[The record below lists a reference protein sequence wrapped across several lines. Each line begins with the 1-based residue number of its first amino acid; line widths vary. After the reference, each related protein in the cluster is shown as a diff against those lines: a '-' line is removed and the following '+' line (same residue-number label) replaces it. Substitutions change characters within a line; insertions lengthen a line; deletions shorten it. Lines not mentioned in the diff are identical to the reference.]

1 MNREVEERIVAMYFD
16 NKDFEKNAKTTIETL
31 GQLKESLNIEDSAN
45 KGFSVFEKIGKTL
58 NFDKAN
64 KGLTSMKTKLNSMN
78 GAVGKIF
85 KIGQAPLREAEST
98 INSLRGYVSKVFGFD
113 LASKLVGSI
122 EDAFRGLTIAPISAG
137 WDQYQS
143 KMDSVKTIMSSTG
156 EDIETVEKHL
166 KEMTEYAN
174 KTIYSLT
181 DMTSNLG
188 KFTNNGIE
196 LERATKA
203 MEGIANA
210 TADAGQGAQSASMA
224 MYNISQAM
232 GVGKMTTID
241 WKSLENANIATQK
254 LKNTFLEMAAAS
266 GRLKK
271 EVTEVNGKQVEKFY
285 LETDEAGK
293 KLKER
298 IELNTANFREYL
310 SKGWLDKETMLRAFE
325 IYSGQG
331 INENILKSW
340 GITDPEEQR
349 KLLKIGEDALEAAQQ
364 VRTFSKMMD
373 ALKESVQSGWADS
386 FEIIFGNME
395 EGTQLW
401 TKLNEKFDSVLSAS
415 SKHRND
421 ILKGW
426 AEMTEDGRSYWTL
439 DGQGNRV
446 LNEGV
451 KGGRD
456 ILVDSFFEMID
467 VIKEFGDAVSKT
479 FNSVFGEFDAQK
491 LFNLTLKF
499 RDFVKSIK
507 EWLGSTDDADSR
519 ISKLMKGLSGVF
531 NIVKAGINVIKS
543 FWNLLKQALGP
554 VVDWLIDKFANFGE
568 FFNNAFG
575 NASIGGIIKKFG
587 QGIAQ
592 LWDSI
597 KKFFSRKEGESESPF
612 ARWAANLW
620 AGFKKTMRKWANE
633 NGLGDILDKI
643 VEMWNKIQEIWDQVV
658 NWGFW
663 SELGQFATNVWGW
676 IKNTF
681 GGAWEFFTAPD
692 EETGKTGFVTWI
704 EGVWESIK
712 DFWENTIVKNGK
724 PIWEAIGKF
733 ISNTWGW
740 IKEQLGIG
748 GGGNPNEDDR
758 GFPHTAVQEDS
769 PVVKW
774 LKGLWEGISN
784 FWNNTICG
792 TARTVWEAIGNF
804 VSNTWNWIKDLCG
817 INNDEPT
824 DLPDNQG
831 DGSFLGWLRQTWENI
846 EKFWNETIVG
856 GGGTILENIANFLGN
871 TWGWIKSQF
880 LGSTSDVDDR
890 GYPHTAVQQD
900 APVVKWLSGIWD
912 SIKETWDKI
921 VAWEFWGKVAL
932 FASNT
937 WTWLKTQFTAS
948 TSDTDERGYPH
959 TAVQNEAPVVTWL
972 KSIWEGIK
980 DAWNG
985 IVSWEGWKAIG
996 EFLGNTWEWITGL
1009 FRGDNATTAGASE
1022 GAVKEAQANQKGT
1035 EKTLS
1040 ITEKTVGFLE
1050 RIFGAIGEFF
1060 QKVGGAVSTMVIPPE
1075 INSFLVAFGDF
1086 FKGILNQLTILLQ
1099 SGGNLLNG
1107 KGGWTDITNI
1117 LGIVLPIILVKI
1129 GELFNNKYLAGA
1141 SGAQSFATKFLM
1153 IAGGLFLMATAVA
1166 TLTTLDSGKMWEAVG
1181 AITVLGVVVGVIT
1194 GVLAR
1199 LTKNAS
1205 LKETITT
1212 TVGERIITNLIGV
1225 IGKVAVLAVAL
1236 KLLPDIIKAIG
1247 EAKKEANGA
1256 DIGQDALNI
1265 MLGLTALISAT
1276 SIVMAITQK
1285 IGGASGLSIAGTV
1298 KTMVAI
1304 VAGLGVII
1312 GLFAAGGGLME
1323 LVEGIFG
1330 QGTIEAIKGGIEK
1343 VGILIEGVGKAIG
1356 SFFKGIASAFGF
1368 KTEEEKVD
1376 STQQIMDDMSK
1387 FSEVVDSEKITGISR
1402 IMTMMVNLSKEAQNL
1417 DTNAIQGFST
1427 AMEDLARGILSMNW
1441 IMDGFDDLEGLGNV
1455 DSASYQKAEASIA
1468 IIEDLFR
1475 AFGHIVGLNT
1485 GNLQAAIQWVN
1496 EMGESRNDGIG
1507 RFAANLK
1514 IIVDELSALGLTD
1527 DSGITFDGL
1536 SIAGKLYDAIQTGLQ
1551 DPTLPKFD
1559 ATSIIDDICDAIGLG
1574 SSAIGFLVHEL
1585 VQQGIDLSGKGENGE
1600 SYDLNDGTVEL
1611 LQQILGGNGS
1621 EVDINN
1627 LTDVS
1632 KVTEQLFG
1640 KDGKSGILGELNSFE
1655 DQMPSLASMFS
1666 EKGWMDFT
1674 DENGQEIDLL
1684 GEIQSHLTDL
1694 GTTLSTMDPLEVRIT
1709 PVFDWGNLTPEAMQA
1724 EMDQRPIGL
1733 TTSIDSG
1740 TLTLSFE
1747 GLSRELDLEGIRSRL
1762 DSVISAVAV
1771 YGNNAATAVSNLAGH
1786 MDGIAAE
1793 VARLKLVLD
1802 TGVLVGAIMPSIDQS
1817 MYNASMNSQRTGT
1830 TVFLNG
1836 KR

>member
-16 NKDFEKNAKTTIETL
+16 NQDFEKNAKATIETL

-45 KGFSVFEKIGKTL
+45 KGFSVFDKIGKAL
-58 NFDKAN
+58 KFDEAN
-64 KGLTSMKTKLNSMN
+64 RGLTTMRGKLNSMN

-85 KIGQAPLREAEST
+85 KIGQQPLREAESAF
-98 INSLRGYVSKVFGFD
+98 NSLRGYVSKVFGFD
-113 LASKLVGSI
+113 LASKLVGNI
-122 EDAFRGLTIAPISAG
+122 ESAFRNLTVAPISAG

-156 EDIETVEKHL
+156 ESIETVEKHL

-174 KTIYSLT
+174 KTVYSLT

-241 WKSLENANIATQK
+241 WKSLENANIATQR

-266 GRLKK
+266 GKLKK
-271 EVTEVNGKQVEKFY
+271 EVSEVNGKQTTKFF

-298 IELNTANFREYL
+298 IELNAANFREYL
-310 SKGWLDKETMLRAFE
+310 SKGWLDKETMLRTFE
-325 IYSGQG
+325 LYSGQG

-349 KLLKIGEDALEAAQQ
+349 NLLKIGENALEAAQQ

-373 ALKESVQSGWADS
+373 ALKESVQSGWAES

-395 EGTQLW
+395 EGTELW
-401 TKLNEKFDSVLSAS
+401 TRLNEKFDSILSAS
-415 SKHRND
+415 SKRRND

-426 AEMTEDGRSYWTL
+426 AEMTEDGQSYWTL
-439 DGQGNRV
+439 DGKGNRV
-446 LNEGV
+446 LNQGV

-467 VIKEFGDAVSKT
+467 VIKDFASAVKDTFG
-479 FNSVFGEFDAQK
+479 SVFGEIDAQK
-491 LFNLTLKF
+491 LFSLTLKF
-499 RDFVKSIK
+499 RDFVNGMK
-507 EWLGSTDDADSR
+507 EWLGSTDDASSR

-543 FWNLLKQALGP
+543 LWKLFKQALGP

-575 NASIGGIIKKFG
+575 NASIGGIIRKFG
-587 QGIAQ
+587 QAISQ
-592 LWDSI
+592 MWDSI
-597 KKFFSRKEGESESPF
+597 KKFFSKREGENESPF
-612 ARWAANLW
+612 AKWANSLW
-620 AGFKKTMRKWANE
+620 SGFKKTMRKWAND
-633 NGLGDILDKI
+633 NGLGSILDSI
-643 VEMWNKIQEIWDQVV
+643 IDIWNKFKGVWDTIV

-663 SELGQFATNVWGW
+663 GQIGQFATNVWSW
-676 IKNTF
+676 IQDTF

-692 EETGKTGFVTWI
+692 EETGKTGFVAWI
-704 EGVWESIK
+704 EDVWNAIK

-724 PIWEAIGKF
+724 PIWEGIGNF

-740 IKEQLGIG
+740 IQEQLGIG
-748 GGGNPNEDDR
+748 GGGNANEDSR

-774 LKGLWEGISN
+774 LKGLWEGIQS
-784 FWNNTICG
+784 FWNNTIVG
-792 TARTVWEAIGNF
+792 TAKTLWIAIGDF
-804 VSNTWNWIKDLCG
+804 LSDTWVWIKDLCG

-824 DLPDNQG
+824 EAPDTTG
-831 DGSFLGWLRQTWENI
+831 DNSLFGWLKSSWEAI
-846 EKFWNETIVG
+846 KKFWNENIVG
-856 GGGTILENIANFLGN
+856 GGGTLLENVAGFLGN
-871 TWGWIKSQF
+871 TWEWLQRKF
-880 LGSTSDVDDR
+880 LGSSSDVDSR

-900 APVVKWLSGIWD
+900 APVVQWLSDIWD
-912 SIKETWDKI
+912 TIKTTWDNI
-921 VAWEFWGKVAL
+921 VHWEFWGSIAS
-932 FASNT
+932 FAVNT
-937 WTWLKTQFTAS
+937 WGWITAQFKPTRYADANGHELKNQK
-948 TSDTDERGYPH
+948 
-959 TAVQNEAPVVTWL
+959 APIVTWL
-972 KSIWEGIK
+972 EDIWDKIKSVWS
-980 DAWNG
+980 G
-985 IVSWEGWKAIG
+985 IVGWEGWRAIG
-996 EFLGNTWEWITGL
+996 DFLGNTWEWITGL
-1009 FRGDNATTAGASE
+1009 FKGDNAATAGSNSE
-1022 GAVKEAQANQKGT
+1022 TIKSAEATQKGS

-1050 RIFGAIGEFF
+1050 RIFGAISNFF
-1060 QKVGGAVSTMVIPPE
+1060 QKVGGAVTSLVIPPE
-1075 INSFLVAFGDF
+1075 INSFLTAFGNF
-1086 FKGILNQLTILLQ
+1086 FKGILNRLTILLQ

-1107 KGGWTDITNI
+1107 NGGWTDITNI
-1117 LGIVLPIILVKI
+1117 VGVILPIILVKI

-1141 SGAQSFATKFLM
+1141 SGAQSFATKFIL

-1166 TLTTLDSGKMWEAVG
+1166 TLTTLDSAKMWEAVG
-1181 AITVLGVVVGVIT
+1181 AVTVLGVIVGVIT

-1205 LKETITT
+1205 LKETVTT
-1212 TVGERIITNLIGV
+1212 TMAERIINNLVGV
-1225 IGKVAVLAVAL
+1225 IGKVAVLAVAM
-1236 KLLPDIIKAIG
+1236 KILPEIIRAIG
-1247 EAKKEANGA
+1247 EAKNAAGGA

-1276 SIVMAITQK
+1276 SLVMAITQK
-1285 IGGASGLSIAGTV
+1285 IGGAGGLSITGTV

-1304 VAGLGVII
+1304 VAGLGTII

-1330 QGTIEAIKGGIEK
+1330 QGSIEAIRGGIEK
-1343 VGILIEGVGKAIG
+1343 VGILIEGVGQAIG
-1356 SFFKGIASAFGF
+1356 SFFKGIAAAFGF
-1368 KTEEEKVD
+1368 KTENEKVE
-1376 STQQIMDDMSK
+1376 STKQIMEDMSN
-1387 FSEVVDSEKITGISR
+1387 FSDVINSEKITGISR
-1402 IMTMMVNLSKEAQNL
+1402 IMTMMVNLSKEAQSL
-1417 DTNAIQGFST
+1417 DTTAIEGFSKG
-1427 AMEDLARGILSMNW
+1427 MQELAYGILSMNW
-1441 IMDGFDDLEGLGNV
+1441 IIDGVEDLRGLGDV
-1455 DSASYQKAEASIA
+1455 DSASYKKAEASIA
-1468 IIEDLFR
+1468 VVESLFK
-1475 AFGHIVGLNT
+1475 AFGHLVGLDT
-1485 GNLQAAIQWVN
+1485 GNLQAAIMWVN

-1507 RFAANLK
+1507 RFASNLK

-1527 DSGITFDGL
+1527 DSGISFDGL
-1536 SIAGKLYDAIQTGLQ
+1536 TIAGKLYDAIQTGLQ
-1551 DPTLPKFD
+1551 DPMLPKFD
-1559 ATSIIDDICDAIGLG
+1559 ATSIVDDICDALSLG
-1574 SSAIGFLVHEL
+1574 NSAIAFLVHEM
-1585 VQQGIDLSGKGENGE
+1585 VQNGIDLSGKGENGQNY
-1600 SYDLNDGTVEL
+1600 SLDDGTVEL
-1611 LQQILGGNGS
+1611 LQQILGTNGP
-1621 EVDINN
+1621 EVDLNN

-1632 KVTEQLFG
+1632 KLTDQLFG
-1640 KDGKSGILGELNSFE
+1640 KDGKGGILGELNSFE

-1694 GTTLSTMDPLEVRIT
+1694 GTTLNGMEPLQVRIT
-1709 PVFDWGNLTPEAMQA
+1709 PVFDWSNLTPEAMQA
-1724 EMDQRPIGL
+1724 EMNNRPIGL
-1733 TTSIDSG
+1733 TTGIDSG
-1740 TLTLSFE
+1740 TLALSFE
-1747 GLSRELDLEGIRSRL
+1747 GLSQELDMESIRTRL
-1762 DSVISAVAV
+1762 DSIVTAVMT
-1771 YGNNAATAVSNLAGH
+1771 YGANAATAVSGLAGH

-1793 VARLKLVLD
+1793 VARLKLVID
-1802 TGVLVGAIMPSIDQS
+1802 TGALVGQIMPYVDKSL
-1817 MYNASMNSQRTGT
+1817 NKAALNSQRTGVVNYT
-1830 TVFLNG
+1830 TP
-1836 KR
+1836 